1 MALLPRN
8 SLCHRNTGTRNLPII
23 LLTIFSK
30 DLAILRLNISARES
44 AAASS
49 LNGLDGKVTW
59 ELGESISGREEERG
73 RAMLFSPPVIREPGL
88 RPKSDSK

>member
-1 MALLPRN
+1 MALMPRN
-8 SLCHRNTGTRNLPII
+8 SLCHRNTGTINLPII

-30 DLAILRLNISARES
+30 DLAILRLNISAGES
-44 AAASS
+44 AASS

-73 RAMLFSPPVIREPGL
+73 RAMLFSPPVIREPGF
-88 RPKSDSK
+88 RPKSNIK

>member
-1 MALLPRN
+1 MVLMPRN

-23 LLTIFSK
+23 LLTKFSK
-30 DLAILRLNISARES
+30 DLTILRLNISAGES

-59 ELGESISGREEERG
+59 ELGESISGREEERQVI
-73 RAMLFSPPVIREPGL
+73 AIFSTRYKRVRLE
-88 RPKSDSK
+88 SKI

>member
-1 MALLPRN
+1 MVLMPRN

-23 LLTIFSK
+23 LLTIFSE
-30 DLAILRLNISARES
+30 DLAILRLNISAGES

-59 ELGESISGREEERG
+59 ELGESISGREEERQCYF
-73 RAMLFSPPVIREPGL
+73 LNQL
-88 RPKSDSK
+88 

>member
-1 MALLPRN
+1 MALMPRN

-30 DLAILRLNISARES
+30 DLAILRLNISAGES
-44 AAASS
+44 AASS

-59 ELGESISGREEERG
+59 ELGESISGREEERHCYF
-73 RAMLFSPPVIREPGL
+73 LHPLLREPGL
-88 RPKSDSK
+88 RPKTDFK

>member
-1 MALLPRN
+1 MVLMPRN

-23 LLTIFSK
+23 LLTKFSK
-30 DLAILRLNISARES
+30 DLTILRLNISAGES

-73 RAMLFSPPVIREPGL
+73 RAMLFSQPVIREPGL

>member
-1 MALLPRN
+1 MMPRN

-30 DLAILRLNISARES
+30 DLAILRLNISAGES

-59 ELGESISGREEERG
+59 ELGESISGREKRRG
-73 RAMLFSPPVIREPGL
+73 IAIFFHPL
-88 RPKSDSK
+88 

>member
-1 MALLPRN
+1 MVLMPRN

-30 DLAILRLNISARES
+30 DLAILRLNISAGES

-73 RAMLFSPPVIREPGL
+73 RAMLFSPPFIREPGF
-88 RPKSDSK
+88 RPKSNIK

>member
-1 MALLPRN
+1 MVLMPRN

-30 DLAILRLNISARES
+30 DLAILRLNISAGES
-44 AAASS
+44 AASS

-73 RAMLFSPPVIREPGL
+73 RAMLFSPPVIREPGF
-88 RPKSDSK
+88 RPKSIIK